1 MWTYVVAPRP
11 RKEKKMKNWEKY
23 EKEIKALG
31 IGNLAVDKNGKIGD
45 CREMECEKCIG
56 YKNGCDNAFTK
67 WLYQEAE

>member
-23 EKEIKALG
+23 EKEIKKIG
-31 IGNLAVDKNGKIGD
+31 IGNIAITKKGKLSDCRDTHCKECIGD
-45 CREMECEKCIG
+45 
-56 YKNGCDNAFTK
+56 KNGCDYAFTE

>member
-45 CREMECEKCIG
+45 CGEMECEKCIG
-56 YKNGCDNAFTK
+56 YKNGCDNAFTE